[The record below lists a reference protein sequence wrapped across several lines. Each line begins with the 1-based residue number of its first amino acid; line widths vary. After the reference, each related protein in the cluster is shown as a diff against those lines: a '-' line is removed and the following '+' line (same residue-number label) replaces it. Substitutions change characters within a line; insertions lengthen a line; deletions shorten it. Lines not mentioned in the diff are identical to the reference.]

1 MDYLD
6 PIAMSSSALVVGLLF
21 VVGGLYARRNGRLH
35 TRQGAAVL
43 AGFAA
48 VMGVVSMS
56 AGMLTLVRAV

>member
-6 PIAMSSSALVVGLLF
+6 PIAMSSSALIVGLLF

-48 VMGVVSMS
+48 VMGGVSIGV
-56 AGMLTLVRAV
+56 GMLTLVQAV

>member
-6 PIAMSSSALVVGLLF
+6 PVAMSSSALILGLLL
-21 VVGGLYARRNGRLH
+21 VVGGLYARRDGRLH

-48 VMGVVSMS
+48 VMGVVSMG
-56 AGMLTLVRAV
+56 AGMLNLVRVV

>member
-6 PIAMSSSALVVGLLF
+6 PIAMSSSALVIGLLF

-43 AGFAA
+43 AGFSA
-48 VMGVVSMS
+48 VEGVVSMS

>member
-6 PIAMSSSALVVGLLF
+6 PIAMSSSAFVVGLLF
-21 VVGGLYARRNGRLH
+21 VVGGLYAQRNDRLH

-48 VMGVVSMS
+48 FMGVVSMS

>member
-6 PIAMSSSALVVGLLF
+6 PIAMSSSALIVGLLL
-21 VVGGLYARRNGRLH
+21 VAGGLYVRRNGRLH